1 MRCVCKVFAHGKC
14 LGLVAF
20 SPSLSSFYSQ
30 KAGEEKRSNN
40 FPKMK
45 EPKIDE

>member
-1 MRCVCKVFAHGKC
+1 VFAHGKC